1 HTRTNLLAVQQHRA
15 SATLR
20 QAAPEA
26 RTMQVELVVQDV
38 QERCIAARGRAV
50 HETVDLDLQ
59 LARHT
64 TLHFLGRKARRGAGT
79 TTDTSPTAAR
89 RRYER
94 RWSVCNSRSPTIEE
108 FRTVDAGSRIVRERA
123 IVSKDVCVLG
133 SSWGCSSCWSSASRR
148 RARRATRTAI

>member
-38 QERCIAARGRAV
+38 QERRIEARGHAV

-64 TLHFLGRKARRGAGT
+64 TLHFLGRKARRGEGT
-79 TTDTSPTAAR
+79 TTDTSPTAAH

-94 RWSVCNSRSPTIEE
+94 RWSV
-108 FRTVDAGSRIVRERA
+108 A
-123 IVSKDVCVLG
+123 IVAARTLGNLEESTRVLEE
-133 SSWGCSSCWSSASRR
+133 SASVRSFRGTYACSGDRR
-148 RARRATRTAI
+148 GALRA